1 MQKKKKK
8 DYKMDMC
15 EGPILKKMLIFSI
28 PLMCS
33 SVLQLLFNAADIVVV
48 GRFAGDNSLAAVG
61 SNTAIIGLIT
71 NLFVGLSIGANVLV
85 AKYYGGK
92 NEKGLTRTVHT
103 SMLLS
108 ILSGLLLMVIGV
120 IGTRQ
125 ILKIGLPAG
134 FQGIL
139 FSLSNVLIQSS
150 VNSFGSTIMAG
161 NSAAANVEQFVY
173 FAMNAF
179 YQATISFTSQNLGA
193 GKLDR
198 IKKVLI
204 TGLICF
210 MSNFYKNYMSL

>member
-1 MQKKKKK
+1 M
-8 DYKMDMC
+8 DY
-15 EGPILKKMLIFSI
+15 
-28 PLMCS
+28 
-33 SVLQLLFNAADIVVV
+33 LL
-48 GRFAGDNSLAAVG
+48 
-61 SNTAIIGLIT
+61 T
-71 NLFVGLSIGANVLV
+71 
-85 AKYYGGK
+85 
-92 NEKGLTRTVHT
+92 
-103 SMLLS
+103 
-108 ILSGLLLMVIGV
+108 VIGV

-161 NSAAANVEQFVY
+161 NSVAANVEQFVY

-204 TGLICF
+204 TGLICVVSVGALF
-210 MSNFYKNYMSL
+210 GNLEVIFGKQLLSLFRRSNLEK